1 MIPFEILLPTRIVFE
16 KDALDQAGTYA
27 RQLHMKKPLLIMDR
41 QLLHLPFAKR
51 LISAFPE
58 ADLYVE
64 VEINPTIS
72 SVNHCAQYAKNHQN
86 DGLIALGGGSCMD
99 TAKGAAVAVAADEDI
114 RLFLD
119 GALNHREVP
128 EQILPLIA
136 IPTTS
141 GTGSEVSQYAV
152 LTDEK
157 TLRKDSISSGSIC
170 PDVALIDPALTI
182 GLPKNLSISTGL
194 DVLSHAL
201 EAMLS
206 RLENPLT
213 DLLALEALR
222 LVFTWLPICVE
233 KPEEEAA
240 RAFMAYAS
248 TLAGIAMSHCCGTL
262 PHGMGCPLSGHYQVP
277 HGLAVG
283 VLQRH
288 ALLHMGHE
296 ADAVCH
302 RIMRYIDESYHGPVS
317 EATSALIQKIEAL
330 FRQLACPMTLAFYH
344 LEEEGIQQMCED
356 ALQHGCT
363 SLHPVA
369 VSRDDILRIYKEL
382 KG

>member
-1 MIPFEILLPTRIVFE
+1 
-16 KDALDQAGTYA
+16 
-27 RQLHMKKPLLIMDR
+27 
-41 QLLHLPFAKR
+41 
-51 LISAFPE
+51 
-58 ADLYVE
+58 
-64 VEINPTIS
+64 
-72 SVNHCAQYAKNHQN
+72 
-86 DGLIALGGGSCMD
+86 MD

-233 KPEEEAA
+233 KPEDVYKRQEV
-240 RAFMAYAS
+240 YC
-248 TLAGIAMSHCCGTL
+248 I
-262 PHGMGCPLSGHYQVP
+262 SG
-277 HGLAVG
+277 
-283 VLQRH
+283 
-288 ALLHMGHE
+288 
-296 ADAVCH
+296 
-302 RIMRYIDESYHGPVS
+302 S
-317 EATSALIQKIEAL
+317 
-330 FRQLACPMTLAFYH
+330 
-344 LEEEGIQQMCED
+344 
-356 ALQHGCT
+356 
-363 SLHPVA
+363 
-369 VSRDDILRIYKEL
+369 
-382 KG
+382 